1 MTDIH
6 ALVEQVERLSE
17 NQVARNA
24 EIRGLREALAAI
36 VAVPSRE
43 TLLLNAEARA
53 MYEYAKRAL
62 ESESVL
68 G

>member
-1 MTDIH
+1 MTDEH
-6 ALVEQVERLSE
+6 KSLVEQ
-17 NQVARNA
+17 
-24 EIRGLREALAAI
+24 EIKGLREALAAI

-68 G
+68 A

>member
-1 MTDIH
+1 MTDIR
-6 ALVEQVERLSE
+6 ALCAQVDRLSE
-17 NQVARNA
+17 NQIARNA
-24 EIRGLREALAAI
+24 EIKALREALATI
-36 VAVPSRE
+36 VAVPSE
-43 TLLLNAEARA
+43 QTLLLNAEARA